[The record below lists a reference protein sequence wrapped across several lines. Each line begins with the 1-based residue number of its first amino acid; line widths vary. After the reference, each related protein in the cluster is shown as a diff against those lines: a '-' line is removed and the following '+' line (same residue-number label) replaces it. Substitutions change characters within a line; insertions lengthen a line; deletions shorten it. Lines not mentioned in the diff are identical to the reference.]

1 MGNELSE
8 VIQLS
13 GEKYLTT
20 ITAINICGYVTETQA
35 QSRHEDRVGTFL
47 LSQILLQIKD
57 LDAGAE
63 LALPDISTA
72 LP

>member
-8 VIQLS
+8 FIQLL

-20 ITAINICGYVTETQA
+20 TTAINICGYRTETQA
-35 QSRHEDRVGTFL
+35 RSRQEHRVGTFL